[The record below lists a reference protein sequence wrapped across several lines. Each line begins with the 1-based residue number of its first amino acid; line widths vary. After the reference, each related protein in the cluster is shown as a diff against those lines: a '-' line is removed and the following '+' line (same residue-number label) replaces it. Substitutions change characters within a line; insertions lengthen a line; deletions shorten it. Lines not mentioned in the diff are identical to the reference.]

1 MTARGVGH
9 WNLED
14 APLSSL
20 GLVSHSSWL
29 PLGSPQRS
37 QQLASYPHVSTKT
50 WLSARLARAK
60 ATTSP
65 LRCPQ
70 PLRMHAER
78 VLSWFRL
85 VVRLLLIP
93 L

>member
-37 QQLASYPHVSTKT
+37 QQLTSYPT
-50 WLSARLARAK
+50 RLHEDLALRPVHPDGSSDFA
-60 ATTSP
+60 ATT
-65 LRCPQ
+65 
-70 PLRMHAER
+70 
-78 VLSWFRL
+78 
-85 VVRLLLIP
+85 
-93 L
+93 